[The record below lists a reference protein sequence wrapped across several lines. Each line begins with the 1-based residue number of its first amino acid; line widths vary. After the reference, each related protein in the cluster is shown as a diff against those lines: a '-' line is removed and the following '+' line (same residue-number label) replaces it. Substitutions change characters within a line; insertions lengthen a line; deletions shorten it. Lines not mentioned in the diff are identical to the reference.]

1 MHTPTC
7 AADLMTRD
15 VVTLEERER
24 LDNLDHAMHA
34 LRFRHMPVVDGD
46 KLIGLVSERDL
57 LRVRASSLL
66 PHKDK
71 QDRFLSQLVRIA
83 DIMTHDVTTVTPDT
97 PLAEVAELMASR
109 KLGCVPVV
117 ERSGKLAGIITEADF
132 VRLAQRLLAR
142 A

>member
-1 MHTPTC
+1 MHTPAR

-15 VVTLEERER
+15 VVALEERER
-24 LDNLDHAMHA
+24 LDNLDQTMRA
-34 LRFRHMPVVDGD
+34 LRFRHMPVLDGD

-57 LRVRASSLL
+57 LRVSASSLL

-71 QDRFLSQLVRIA
+71 QDRFLSSLVCVA
-83 DIMTHDVTTVTPDT
+83 DIMTRDVTTVMPDA

-117 ERSGKLAGIITEADF
+117 ERDGKLVGIITEADF
-132 VRLAQRLLAR
+132 VRLAQRLLPR
-142 A
+142 P